1 LRKAELDKAAA
12 DFALLSEQKAKKEN
26 QLEQAQESLENAEK
40 DIQVRQQIWFMFS
53 DLTNIGKEE
62 ADTKAKRWSR
72 RAEERHSQR

>member
-40 DIQVRQQIWFMFS
+40 DIQVRQQI
-53 DLTNIGKEE
+53 
-62 ADTKAKRWSR
+62 
-72 RAEERHSQR
+72 